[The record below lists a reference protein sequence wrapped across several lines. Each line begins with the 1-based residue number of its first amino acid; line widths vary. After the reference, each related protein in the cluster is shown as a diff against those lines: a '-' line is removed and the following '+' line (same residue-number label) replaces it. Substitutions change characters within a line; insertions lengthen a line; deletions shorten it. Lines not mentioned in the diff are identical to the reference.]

1 MNILQYIIKYQ
12 VHDTIRSKWLIIYTL
27 FFTVLSYSL
36 LSFTNDANKVILSLL
51 NINMI
56 VIPLASLIFGTIYFY
71 NNRDYIILILSQPIN
86 RRTLYFG
93 LYLGLAMPMAFSFL
107 IGTGLPVIIFA
118 KAFKESEF
126 VLFNLFLGGMI
137 ETFIFVSISFLIATI
152 NENKMKG
159 LGLSIFLWLFFSA
172 LYDGM
177 ILITLQVFRDYP
189 MEIPSIIFTVMNPID
204 LSRLLVIL
212 KFDISALM
220 GYTGAVFNK
229 FLGSGLGFT
238 ISLFSLI
245 IWSVLPILLGLRS
258 FTKKD
263 F

>member
-1 MNILQYIIKYQ
+1 MNALWHIIRFQ
-12 VHDTIRSKWLIIYTL
+12 VNDTLRSKWLVIYSL
-27 FFTVLSYSL
+27 FYVVLSYGL
-36 LSFTNDANKVILSLL
+36 LSFTNDSSKVILSLL

-56 VIPLASLIFGTIYFY
+56 VIPLASLLFGTIYLY

-86 RRTLYFG
+86 RKTLYFG
-93 LYLGLAMPMAFSFL
+93 LYLGLALPMALSFA
-107 IGTGLPVIIFA
+107 IGTGVPVLIYLRNFQDTTA
-118 KAFKESEF
+118 
-126 VLFNLFLGGMI
+126 VLFNLFLGGVF

-159 LGLSIFLWLFFSA
+159 LGIAIFVWLFFSA
-172 LYDGM
+172 LYDGL
-177 ILITLQVFRDYP
+177 ILITLQVFREYP
-189 MEIPSIIFTVMNPID
+189 LEVPSIIFTLLNPVD

-229 FLGSGLGFT
+229 FLGSGLGFI
-238 ISLFSLI
+238 ISLLSLVV
-245 IWSVLPILLGLRS
+245 WSVFPILLGLRS